1 MKHGV
6 EGAGGK
12 AISAALLQSAHYD
25 QLNVVLSTACL
36 NCKLCVLLLALFL
49 RLWLFAYM
57 KLSSRQSSLIDS
69 GVEPSSDTWL
79 LLAFIELQL
88 QVYII
93 ASQYAE

>member
-57 KLSSRQSSLIDS
+57 KLLSRQSS
-69 GVEPSSDTWL
+69 
-79 LLAFIELQL
+79 AN
-88 QVYII
+88 
-93 ASQYAE
+93 